1 VKGSKGLYV
10 FTVKDFENTDSLHV
24 QIGDEEAYIPMRDIY
39 GAAENHKKY
48 EAAKA
53 KIDAM
58 PEEERME
65 KCESKLEQQLRKFSV
80 LADDVRYLL
89 IRVEQ
94 GNLATIE
101 EHLEVQE
108 EIHDMQ
114 RILADCDAYVS
125 KEMIK
130 LVAERAISGIATRIR
145 MQSGIR

>member
-58 PEEERME
+58 PEEERIE
-65 KCESKLEQQLRKFSV
+65 KAESKLEQQLRKFSV

-89 IRVEQ
+89 IRIQE
-94 GNLATIE
+94 GNLASSDE
-101 EHLEVQE
+101 MYEVQE

-114 RILADCDAYVS
+114 RILADSDAYVS

>member
-1 VKGSKGLYV
+1 MKGSKGLYV
-10 FTVKDFENTDSLHV
+10 FTITEYENTDCLRI
-24 QIGDEEAYIPMRDIY
+24 QIGGEEVYIPMRDIY
-39 GAAENHKKY
+39 GAAERHKQY
-48 EAAKA
+48 EEAKT

-65 KCESKLEQQLRKFSV
+65 KAESKLEQQLRKFSV

-89 IRVEQ
+89 IRIQE
-94 GNLATIE
+94 GNLASSAE
-101 EHLEVQE
+101 MYEVQE

-114 RILADCDAYVS
+114 RILADSDAYVS

-145 MQSGIR
+145 MQSGLR